1 MVKLSRVKSRGF
13 TLIELLVVIAIIAIL
28 IALLLPAVQ
37 QAREAARRTECKNKL
52 KQLGLALHNY
62 HDVHG
67 TFPGNEVG
75 CVYDEDGSG
84 DVNCWEG
91 WSGLAMILPM
101 LEQAPL
107 YQKLN
112 FNLYWYAGS
121 NNTVGSNENIIRD
134 SNLTIFQCPS
144 DPGSGSK
151 PNDSSAPTSYAL
163 SSGPVATW
171 SIKPP
176 VGPFSRESSVRIRDI
191 KDGTSNTILAGE
203 VQLGDWAAN
212 PKAVPYRYPS
222 AGDLNTAVGT
232 QNARVFNGTPAN
244 VAAVKAYHDACH
256 AAAMGLTTEVNGEDD
271 RTGRF
276 WCSGRVTWGPWFN
289 TLMPPNTPTNCDND
303 TSVTDQRIKSASSW
317 HTGGAQFLLADGSVK
332 FVSENID
339 HGTYINA
346 GSIKGGEVLGEW

>member
-176 VGPFSRESSVRIRDI
+176 VGTFSRESSVRIRDI